1 MSKFNV
7 CGIFFLIFSFLDS
20 QFFFVIAIFACSI
33 AFKPAES
40 GWGFSNK
47 YNDNFDKIF
56 SGNKNNNDKSN
67 DTEGKGDKKTN
78 KEINDHDTSL

>member
-1 MSKFNV
+1 MSDDR
-7 CGIFFLIFSFLDS
+7 IHSTD
-20 QFFFVIAIFACSI
+20 I

-56 SGNKNNNDKSN
+56 SGNKINDEQKN
-67 DTEGKGDKKTN
+67 DLEGKCDKKIN
-78 KEINDHDTSL
+78 KESKRHDTSS

>member
-1 MSKFNV
+1 MATRSMSDER
-7 CGIFFLIFSFLDS
+7 IHSTD
-20 QFFFVIAIFACSI
+20 I

-56 SGNKNNNDKSN
+56 SGNKKNNEQNNDL
-67 DTEGKGDKKTN
+67 EGKGDKKIN
-78 KEINDHDTSL
+78 KESNGHDTSS